1 MGMYYVWADMWVC
14 IDMCDYIIYIC
25 TYFYI
30 YIFKKNFL
38 NIYLNIAVYVR
49 VCVYT

>member
-1 MGMYYVWADMWVC
+1 MWVC

-30 YIFKKNFL
+30 YIFKKKFFKYIFKYSCICAGVC
-38 NIYLNIAVYVR
+38 IYIKVF
-49 VCVYT
+49 TI